1 MTKYFKA
8 FMYTIVFVSGCMV
21 YGINDAEA
29 HVYVCKCTDI
39 VDFCYWEDNH

>member
-1 MTKYFKA
+1 MKTLMFGLIIA
-8 FMYTIVFVSGCMV
+8 GGCMI
-21 YGINDAEA
+21 YGSNPAEA